1 MRRTMADI
9 YDEHV
14 ITRASWTYRA
24 IEIACLVIGI
34 AAMMTRTEPD
44 LPAAWGSTCLMI
56 NFAVLA
62 IFALDWLV
70 RLWVVPLQY
79 PAMTPSDAR
88 KDWLASRASMIG
100 LLSFVPMTLVSA
112 LDTSPAGAPMLS
124 ILWVARFA
132 HYSEGIDMLIAVF
145 ARERQAITGVLFIF
159 FSVLLTGGVLE
170 FLAEHNA
177 QPRVFTSVG
186 HTLWWGIT
194 TLTTTGYGD
203 VVPITPLGRLLAGAI
218 MISGIV
224 VFGLLAGILATGFA
238 AEMKRRD
245 FLRNWDLVAQVPMF
259 HDVGPGT
266 IADLAG
272 LLRPRELPSRSVVA
286 RRGAPGDCMFFIV
299 SGEVEI
305 QLEPNP
311 VRLGRGHF
319 FGEMALVTG
328 AARNATVVTTAS
340 TRLLV
345 LDIADFRALASDK
358 PELLDIIHKEAGR
371 RSGVADASKVPTKA
385 SHRPRAD
392 DDNGV

>member
-1 MRRTMADI
+1 MWRTMADI
-9 YDEHV
+9 YDERV

-24 IEIACLVIGI
+24 IEVVCLVAGIG
-34 AAMMTRTEPD
+34 AMMLRTEPD
-44 LPAAWGSTCLMI
+44 LPPAWSPVCLGVD
-56 NFAVLA
+56 FFVLA
-62 IFALDWLV
+62 VFALDWLA
-70 RLWVVPLQY
+70 RLWVIPLQH

-88 KDWLASRASMIG
+88 KDWLTSRASMIG
-100 LLSFVPMTLVSA
+100 LLSFVPMSLLSLV
-112 LDTSPAGAPMLS
+112 DTSPVGAPILA
-124 ILWVARFA
+124 ILWIARFA

-145 ARERQAITGVLFIF
+145 ARESQAIAGVLFIF
-159 FSVLLTGGVLE
+159 FSVLMAGGVLE
-170 FLAEHNA
+170 FLAEHHA
-177 QPRVFTSVG
+177 QPQVFSSVG

-203 VVPITPLGRLLAGAI
+203 VVPITPLGRLLAGGI

-272 LLRPRELPSRSVVA
+272 LLRPRELPSRTVVA
-286 RRGAPGDCMFFIV
+286 RKGAPGDCMFFIV
-299 SGEVEI
+299 TGEVEI
-305 QLEPNP
+305 QLEPKP

-328 AARNATVVTTAS
+328 AVRNATVMTIVS

-345 LDIADFRALASDK
+345 LDIADFRSLASAK
-358 PELLDIIHKEAGR
+358 PELLDIIHQEAGR
-371 RSGVADASKVPTKA
+371 RSGAAEAAPA
-385 SHRPRAD
+385 
-392 DDNGV
+392 